1 METLWNILDGILDF
15 ITSAIIPIAGAVI
28 TYRQVSEEAMEK
40 KIRNFKMLGEQSPT
54 DRNSYAKKCVEL
66 YKKQYKK
73 GLNGRKY
80 SDMVFNNLIY
90 MKNWLGWDDRL
101 NDFVSLDKVKVNLN
115 FSTDSDDEDKNNV
128 YGKIVN
134 DAWDKTPPKAKF
146 LPYPKDGYAL
156 NLKYA
161 ADRNVSLYNGALF
174 ALDSA
179 EGEVKFCETTNSIR
193 EQYEKPFTLN
203 VKIGGYFDFLNTC
216 ECLLNEV
223 YSTCE
228 IKHKQFPNTL
238 PKLSFLSNL
247 PCRAKVRDIF
257 DFSNRFAGIGI
268 NSATV
273 FHNLLDE
280 NGNKKSYI
288 LFHNRTKNVVEG
300 RGAVHVVP
308 AGSYQPIVGLGA
320 ENQASI
326 NTDMKNTVYSEFAQE
341 LLGRKEVTYLNV
353 ENYKQDHNLNW
364 DIQFLGIGIEPLNT
378 KCEVLTSIIIDMD
391 RFDNKQF
398 FGTNTKEGLTKFF
411 KACEEGTLLIEE
423 LNRFTL
429 TKYLNDPRMTPAGK
443 EIMSIMLKHENY
455 FMNYIPGTE
464 QTT

>member
-1 METLWNILDGILDF
+1 METIWNILDGILDF

-40 KIRNFKMLGEQSPT
+40 KIRNFRMLGEQSPT

-66 YKKQYKK
+66 YRKQYKK
-73 GLNGRKY
+73 GLNGRNY

-90 MKNWLGWDDRL
+90 MRNWLGWDERL

-115 FSTDSDDEDKNNV
+115 FRTSGDDEDQNNV
-128 YGKIVN
+128 YSKIVN
-134 DAWDKTPPKAKF
+134 DAWDKTPPRAKF

-161 ADRNVSLYNGALF
+161 ADKNVNLYNGALF
-174 ALDSA
+174 ALENAD
-179 EGEVKFCETTNSIR
+179 GDVMHCETTDSIR

-228 IKHKQFPNTL
+228 IKHRTFPKAL
-238 PKLSFLSNL
+238 PKIHFFSSL

-268 NSATV
+268 NSATI
-273 FHNLLDE
+273 FHNLIDKE
-280 NGNKKSYI
+280 GHKRSYI

-341 LLGRKEVTYLNV
+341 LLGKKEITYLNV
-353 ENYKQDHNLNW
+353 ENYKQDNKLNW
-364 DIQFLGIGIEPLNT
+364 DIQFLGLGIEPLNT

-391 RFDNKQF
+391 MHDNVKF
-398 FGTNTKEGLTKFF
+398 FGTNTLEGLTKFF

-443 EIMSIMLKHENY
+443 EIMSIMLKHESY
-455 FMNYIPGTE
+455 FMNPSAVKK
-464 QTT
+464 TT

>member
-1 METLWNILDGILDF
+1 METLWNILNGILDF

-28 TYRQVSEEAMEK
+28 TYRQVSEEAMDK
-40 KIRNFKMLGEQSPT
+40 KIRNFRMLGEQSPT

-66 YKKQYKK
+66 YRKQYKK
-73 GLNGRKY
+73 GLGGRNY

-90 MKNWLGWDDRL
+90 MKSWLGWDERI

-115 FSTDSDDEDKNNV
+115 FRTNHEEEDQNNV
-128 YGKIVN
+128 YNTIVN
-134 DAWDKTPPKAKF
+134 DAWDKTPPRAKF

-161 ADRNVSLYNGALF
+161 ADKNVNLYNGALF
-174 ALDSA
+174 ALENVD
-179 EGEVKFCETTNSIR
+179 GNVLHCETADSVR
-193 EQYEKPFTLN
+193 AQYEKPFTLN

-228 IKHKQFPNTL
+228 IKHKPFPKFL
-238 PKLSFLSNL
+238 PKLHFTSSL

-268 NSATV
+268 NSATI
-273 FHNLLDE
+273 FHNLCDE
-280 NGNKKSYI
+280 KGEKKSYI
-288 LFHNRTKNVVEG
+288 LLHNRTKNVVEG

-341 LLGRKEVTYLNV
+341 LLGRKEITYLNV
-353 ENYKQDHNLNW
+353 ESYKTDHNLNW
-364 DIQFLGIGIEPLNT
+364 DIQFLGTGIEPLNT
-378 KCEVLTSIIIDMD
+378 KCEVLTSIIIDMNLH
-391 RFDNKQF
+391 DNVQF
-398 FGTNTKEGLTKFF
+398 FGTNTLKGLTQFF

-423 LNRFTL
+423 LSRSTL

-443 EIMSIMLKHENY
+443 EIMSIMLKHEDY
-455 FMNYIPGTE
+455 FMNTSPKK